1 LTLTRLGT
9 AEATLEAPEATA
21 LPALLTPS
29 TAESVVLQPDAASN
43 AAHTDAEI
51 ILLIQTLLLPAI
63 TAAKQD
69 GFERKR
75 GAQFTG

>member
-1 LTLTRLGT
+1 
-9 AEATLEAPEATA
+9 
-21 LPALLTPS
+21 
-29 TAESVVLQPDAASN
+29 LQPDAASN
-43 AAHTDAEI
+43 AAHTEMEM

-63 TAAKQD
+63 TTAKQD